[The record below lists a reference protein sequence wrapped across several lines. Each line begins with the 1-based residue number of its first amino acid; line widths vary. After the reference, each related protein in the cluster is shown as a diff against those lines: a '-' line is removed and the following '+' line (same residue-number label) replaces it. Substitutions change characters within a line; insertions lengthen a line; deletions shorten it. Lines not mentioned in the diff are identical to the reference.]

1 MSPRPVLPDL
11 LESGL
16 DLVICGM
23 AAGTHSAK
31 AGAYYAHGSNKFW
44 RVLAETGLTPRRLAP
59 GEFASLAKLR
69 LGLTDLAKRASGS
82 DSALRKRDLDIH
94 GFRDKILSMRPRVLA
109 FNGKNAAMRA
119 LERRSVE
126 YGRRVAES
134 GRRWY
139 SCCPRLPTL
148 RTAAGTPGR
157 GTTVPSL
164 SASTECPVRSPLRL
178 FPIGRAHRHRVDDL
192 LQGVAPGG
200 GAKKV

>member
-16 DLVICGM
+16 ELVICGM
-23 AAGTHSAK
+23 AAGTHSAE

-69 LGLTDLAKRASGS
+69 LGLTDLAKHASGS
-82 DSALRKRDLDIH
+82 DSALRKRDFDIH

-126 YGRRVAES
+126 YGRQSSRIGETVVFVLPSTSNAAN
-134 GRRWY
+134 RCWD
-139 SCCPRLPTL
+139 PRPWHDC
-148 RTAAGTPGR
+148 AKF
-157 GTTVPSL
+157 
-164 SASTECPVRSPLRL
+164 VRE
-178 FPIGRAHRHRVDDL
+178 HRV
-192 LQGVAPGG
+192 PGEEPPSTIPNRSCTPSSRR
-200 GAKKV
+200 